1 MSSKIY
7 AKNGSFAVAVGRAY
21 LLMKKTDIDKIKS
34 MKFSFTRF
42 TNIAML
48 LLLIKQQDVYNDY
61 RINIFLYN

>member
-1 MSSKIY
+1 MSSRTY
-7 AKNGSFAVAVGRAY
+7 AKNGSFGAVVGRAY

>member
-7 AKNGSFAVAVGRAY
+7 AKNGSFGVAVGRAY

-42 TNIAML
+42 TNMD
-48 LLLIKQQDVYNDY
+48 QCFY
-61 RINIFLYN
+61 FW